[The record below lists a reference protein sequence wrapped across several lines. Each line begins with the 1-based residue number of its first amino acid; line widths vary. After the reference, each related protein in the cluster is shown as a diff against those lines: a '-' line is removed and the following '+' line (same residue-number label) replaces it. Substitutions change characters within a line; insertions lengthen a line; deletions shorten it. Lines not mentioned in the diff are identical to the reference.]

1 MASLLE
7 QELWLEELER
17 RQDERGMEPIND
29 MLRWGYSIEEV
40 IAEMGEAVATFDP
53 TDLGHGGD
61 DEVFIFRMC
70 RDSSC
75 AQYLVCVD
83 VTFLVFLFFYFGAY
97 CDRVVCYRFGC
108 SSVRSKYLGH
118 DIAIACI
125 EIIYLSDPNKL
136 EVGV

>member
-29 MLRWGYSIEEV
+29 MLRWGYSLDEV

-53 TDLGHGGD
+53 TDLGHRGD

-70 RDSSC
+70 RESSC
-75 AQYLVCVD
+75 EQYLVCVD
-83 VTFLVFLFFYFGAY
+83 VTFRFFFIFCFGAH
-97 CDRVVCYRFGC
+97 CDHMVC
-108 SSVRSKYLGH
+108 
-118 DIAIACI
+118 
-125 EIIYLSDPNKL
+125 
-136 EVGV
+136 